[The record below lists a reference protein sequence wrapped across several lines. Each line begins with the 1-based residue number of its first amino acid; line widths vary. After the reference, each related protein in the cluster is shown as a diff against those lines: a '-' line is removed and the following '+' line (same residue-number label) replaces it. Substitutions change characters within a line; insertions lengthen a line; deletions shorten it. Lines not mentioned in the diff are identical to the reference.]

1 MNRIVWMALLGA
13 WPGIAAAQS
22 SVTLYGQ
29 IGGGVRWTNGMQ
41 GGSAVGFN
49 TNLIS
54 GNDFGIRGR
63 EDLGGGIKALFV
75 LDGAFSSGTGALKTS
90 GTLFSQAA
98 YVGVTGGFGRVTF
111 GRQFN
116 AATDFGIV
124 VDPLGGRGQSL
135 AVEPGVLWSGN
146 PFTLDSRFNN
156 TIKAIGEL
164 GGLRVAASYSPGGV
178 AGNTRA
184 GTNYSAA
191 AMYQYQTVLG
201 GASYAKTYSADAT
214 QYAQTWMAGGTWQIG
229 AGRLYASY
237 SALDVAGANAGR
249 PHRRDKIPSAGVV
262 YQATPFLQ
270 LTAGMYADIGSN
282 LGNQRGA
289 DGHKLTTYAVVE
301 YFLSKRTEIYAEFDR
316 NGVSGAYRTD
326 PANIAAIGLRPSGSG
341 VTGASIGLMTKF

>member
-1 MNRIVWMALLGA
+1 MRTFAWVALLGA
-13 WPGIAAAQS
+13 LPGIGMAQS

-29 IGGGVRWTNGMQ
+29 IGGGIRWTNGMQ
-41 GGSAVGFN
+41 GGSAVGYN
-49 TNLIS
+49 NNLIA

-63 EDLGGGIKALFV
+63 EDLGGGFKALFV
-75 LDGAFSSGTGALKTS
+75 LDGSFSSGTGALKTS

-98 YVGVTGGFGRVTF
+98 YVGVTGGFGRLTF

-124 VDPLGGRGQSL
+124 VDPAGGRGQSL
-135 AVEPGVLWSGN
+135 AIEPGVLWSGN

-156 TIKAIGEL
+156 TVKYIGEL

-184 GTNYSAA
+184 GTNFSAA

-237 SALDVAGANAGR
+237 SALDVSSANANR
-249 PHRRDKIPSAGVV
+249 PHRRDKIPALGVV

-270 LTAGMYADIGSN
+270 FTAGMYDDIGSN
-282 LGNQRGA
+282 LGNRRDA

-316 NGVSGAYRTD
+316 NGFSGAYRTD
-326 PANIAAIGLRPSGSG
+326 PTNIAAIGLRSGGSG
-341 VTGASIGLMTKF
+341 MTGASIGLMTKF

>member
-1 MNRIVWMALLGA
+1 MRKFAWMALLGA
-13 WPGIAAAQS
+13 LPGISVAQS

-29 IGGGVRWTNGMQ
+29 IGGGIRWTNGMQ

-49 TNLIS
+49 NNMIS
-54 GNDFGIRGR
+54 GNDFGIRGK
-63 EDLGGGIKALFV
+63 EDLGGGFKALFV
-75 LDGAFSSGTGALKTS
+75 LDGAFSSGTGAVKTA

-98 YVGVTGGFGRVTF
+98 YVGVTGGFGRLTF

-124 VDPLGGRGQSL
+124 VDPAGGRGQSL
-135 AVEPGVLWSGN
+135 AIEPGVLWVGN

-156 TIKAIGEL
+156 TIKYIGEL
-164 GGLRVAASYSPGGV
+164 GGLRLAASYSPGGV

-184 GTNYSAA
+184 GTNFSAA

-201 GASYAKTYSADAT
+201 GASYAKTYSADAS
-214 QYAQTWMAGGTWQIG
+214 QSAQTWMAGGTWQIG

-237 SALDVAGANAGR
+237 SALDISSANPSR
-249 PHRRDKIPSAGVV
+249 PHRRDRIPSVGAV

-270 LTAGMYADIGSN
+270 FTAGVYDDIGRN
-282 LGNQRGA
+282 LGNRRDA

-316 NGVSGAYRTD
+316 NGFSGAYRTD
-326 PANIAAIGLRPSGSG
+326 PTNIAAIGLRPGGSG
-341 VTGASIGLMTKF
+341 TTGVSIGLMTKF